1 VPGGNSVIVRRVVC
15 HEEPGLVIT
24 IFLYNCK
31 RRTHVSSHGAPSGV
45 GRTAD
50 ATRSPREHA
59 PVPFAGGRPGS
70 RATQAHAVAAGPGK
84 RQQPWV
90 RSRQHGLRGG
100 TLGLS
105 RTPRSRSP
113 NAASIVGDAVAPSFR
128 AWASSSA
135 RQALR
140 THGCRRSSL
149 WPHAWRWKILG
160 SVHQDCVQP
169 QQSR

>member
-1 VPGGNSVIVRRVVC
+1 MRV
-15 HEEPGLVIT
+15 HNIISHRIWQLVLAPKWLT
-24 IFLYNCK
+24 VFLYN
-31 RRTHVSSHGAPSGV
+31 RQPRHDPPHGAPSGV

-50 ATRSPREHA
+50 ATRSDRVHA

-70 RATQAHAVAAGPGK
+70 RATQAHAVCAGPGR

-90 RSRQHGLRGG
+90 RSRQHGFRGG
-100 TLGLS
+100 TVGSS
-105 RTPRSRSP
+105 RAPRSKSRS
-113 NAASIVGDAVAPSFR
+113 AASVAGDAFASSFR

-135 RQALR
+135 RHALL

-149 WPHAWRWKILG
+149 WPHACRRNILG
-160 SVHQDCVQP
+160 SVHHDCVQP